1 PNPRR
6 CDGGRGRRFASCGR
20 GPDMAHAPVT
30 RFRHLFLAN
39 LREVKGRLL
48 FAALCT
54 LGATAAELLKPWPLK
69 IILDHV
75 ILDKPVPRAL
85 RALQGLFPAGK
96 VPPLLEAAAPFPR
109 GTSPA
114 ARARSEEHTSEL
126 QSLRHPVCRLL
137 LEKKTTTSTS
147 RPLPAMPCSS

>member
-1 PNPRR
+1 
-6 CDGGRGRRFASCGR
+6 
-20 GPDMAHAPVT
+20 MAHAPAT

-39 LREVKGRLL
+39 LREVRSRLL

-54 LGATAAELLKPWPLK
+54 LGATAAEMLKPWPLK

-96 VPPLLEAAAPFPR
+96 VPLLLEAAAGIGVTPPL
-109 GTSPA
+109 
-114 ARARSEEHTSEL
+114 ARLATYFQL
-126 QSLRHPVCRLL
+126 F
-137 LEKKTTTSTS
+137 
-147 RPLPAMPCSS
+147 